1 MRIILHVDMDS
12 FYTSCEEL
20 SHPELKGKP
29 LVVGADPK
37 GGTGRGVVSTA
48 SYAARRF
55 GVKSGMPISFAY
67 RKCPECVFLPV
78 DMEYYIRISEKVMQ
92 ILVKHADKLEIGGVD
107 EAFLDVSERCRSFK
121 AAEALAQ
128 KIKDDVRTKLRLTC
142 SVGVAPNRLIAKIAS
157 DFKKPDGLTVVTPQ
171 KAVDFLH
178 PLEARKIPGIG
189 PKTDAILQDMGIRTI
204 GDLAKLSEKKL
215 AEMFGKFGPT
225 LYNYARSIDES
236 EVIEGYEM
244 KSIGREHTFQ
254 VDTNSVSDVEDI
266 LSELSAETHK
276 QLMEEGKKFRTV
288 TLKIR
293 FTGFE
298 THTAAATLA
307 ELTDD
312 RQMILRTAL
321 HLLEKFL
328 PLRKKVRLIGVRLS
342 SLSGPETQSSLHSGL
357 KG

>member
-1 MRIILHVDMDS
+1 MRIIMHVDMDS
-12 FYTSCEEL
+12 FYTSCEERR
-20 SHPELKGKP
+20 HPELKGKP

-48 SYAARRF
+48 SYAARGF

-67 RKCPECVFLPV
+67 RKCPECAFLPV
-78 DMEYYIRISEKVMQ
+78 DMEYYISASEKVMQ

-107 EAFLDVSERCRSFK
+107 EAFLDVSERCGSFK

-128 KIKDDVRTKLRLTC
+128 RIKDEVRAKLRLTC
-142 SVGVAPNRLIAKIAS
+142 SIGVAPNRLIAKIAS
-157 DFKKPDGLTVVTPQ
+157 DFRKPDGLTVVTPQ
-171 KAVDFLH
+171 KAVAFLH
-178 PLEARKIPGIG
+178 PLEARKIPGVG

-204 GDLAKLSEKKL
+204 GDLARLSEKEL
-215 AEMFGKFGPT
+215 ADMFGKFGLV
-225 LYNYARSIDES
+225 LYNYARGIDES
-236 EVIEGYEM
+236 EVVKGYEV

-254 VDTNSVSDVEDI
+254 ADTNVLSQIEDV
-266 LSELSAETHK
+266 LSELSAETHR
-276 QLMEEGKKFRTV
+276 QLIESEKKFRTV

-298 THTAAATLA
+298 THTASATLT
-307 ELTDD
+307 EPTDD
-312 RQMILRTAL
+312 RQLILRTAL

-328 PLRKKVRLIGVRLS
+328 PLKKKVRLVGVRLA
-342 SLSGPETQSSLHSGL
+342 SLSD